1 LTGVGHDFSP
11 RSCQRRR
18 RAAEDRKIGRW
29 ATGAKPLAGTGWPG
43 ATNLP
48 YIGAA
53 APAAQ
58 TGLDQ
63 VDVPPSVVVGV

>member
-1 LTGVGHDFSP
+1 V
-11 RSCQRRR
+11 
-18 RAAEDRKIGRW
+18 

-48 YIGAA
+48 YIGAV

>member
-11 RSCQRRR
+11 HSCQRRR
-18 RAAEDRKIGRW
+18 RAADDRTV

-48 YIGAA
+48 YIGAV

-63 VDVPPSVVVGV
+63 VGVPPGVVVGV